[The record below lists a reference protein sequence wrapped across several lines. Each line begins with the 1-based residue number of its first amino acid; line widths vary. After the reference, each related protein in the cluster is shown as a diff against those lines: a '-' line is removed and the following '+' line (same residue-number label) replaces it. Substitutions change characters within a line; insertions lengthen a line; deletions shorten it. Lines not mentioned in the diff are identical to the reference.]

1 MSQFLERH
9 SRRDMSVTDEVK
21 REGAEKIYS
30 PSLSTRGVREIPEY
44 APSIANFKRNVN
56 SFLRLKTYLNKLLFK
71 SKVDRIMRWKF
82 AEKR

>member
-1 MSQFLERH
+1 
-9 SRRDMSVTDEVK
+9 MSVTDEVK